1 MTDSIN
7 ANVVVSMPSQLFT
20 MARSFKAVA
29 NGKIYIGKIDT
40 DPVNTENQIPVYVE
54 NEDGSHV
61 PVSQPIIINAAGYP
75 VYNGQIAKFVTVQGH
90 SMAVYDAYGS
100 QQFYFP
106 NVLKYDPDQLSVMLN
121 LSWLRGMNGFLGG
134 EVYPNKIGI
143 DAKIGD
149 LIPEGVRFVRLDG
162 ALMMMST
169 PLSSPLTITSYDSTV
184 INDNIELYPISFF
197 NEVNSGWKIAQ
208 NDAQL
213 SRLLP
218 LSGNIGIAYSPVT
231 VEGIFNI
238 QGDIR
243 LKPLLPKVTVDS
255 RQFWLRSPRTW
266 NETNQEYDYT
276 PYDIRIVGNFLF
288 DFYRQD
294 ASFDPGVG
302 LAMQSAGTLELSG
315 CELQGAWN
323 SNVTM
328 DYGRWVLADN
338 LYSHD
343 CGRGKIQDPDGSNRT
358 GMAIIVN
365 DPTEAHV
372 HHIRCR
378 NTWASSLFFSSRR
391 PNRTLNLMIHDVSI
405 NTSGGN
411 GLRVQSD
418 DLVNG
423 IGEGTAITRVNINA
437 ATIKNCESHGLR
449 GNFRN
454 GVVTGLYVEGSNAGV
469 AIEGA
474 SDVSYDNV
482 VIRNCSQ
489 GLLCRF
495 YPVENTRMR
504 FSNFLISGCSAEAVY
519 FLRNSA
525 NTTTNLADIEFD
537 GITIHAL
544 ANGAKG
550 FVFNGGPAAV
560 PTTDLTL
567 KNVRIVGA
575 YPNTENGHYIVIINC
590 RHIEVDNVN
599 LRGCNGSAESYLQA
613 LATQSVI
620 VNRLVAVQ
628 PFGTVNRPIYTNG
641 SGSDAIVNITNCVA
655 PDTTT
660 GSIGYNPVPTKRY
673 EANNQFANSSQPQ
686 QYPFTN
692 SGALRGGDVNTL
704 STKDVANIVA
714 TLVNDISNGKF
725 VVR

>member
-1 MTDSIN
+1 MTDIIT
-7 ANVVVSMPSQLFT
+7 NVVIGMPSQLFT

-40 DPVNTENQIPVYVE
+40 DPVNPENQIQVYVE

-328 DYGRWVLADN
+328 DYGRWALADN

-343 CGRGKIQDPDGSNRT
+343 CGRGKIQNPDGSNRQ

>member
-1 MTDSIN
+1 MPEQLY
-7 ANVVVSMPSQLFT
+7 NVVVSQPSQLFT
-20 MARSFKAVA
+20 LARSFKANA

-40 DPVNTENQIPVYVE
+40 DPVNPENQIQVYVE

-294 ASFDPGVG
+294 TSFDPGVG

-328 DYGRWVLADN
+328 DYGRWALADN

-343 CGRGKIQDPDGSNRT
+343 CGRGKIQNPDGSNRQ

-378 NTWASSLFFSSRR
+378 NTWASSLFFSSHR

-575 YPNTENGHYIVIINC
+575 SPNTENGHYIVIINC

>member
-1 MTDSIN
+1 MTDIIT
-7 ANVVVSMPSQLFT
+7 NVVIGMPSQLFT

-40 DPVNTENQIPVYVE
+40 DPVNPENQIQVYVE
-54 NEDGSHV
+54 NEDRSHV

-328 DYGRWVLADN
+328 DYGRWALADN

-343 CGRGKIQDPDGSNRT
+343 CGRGKIQNPDGSNRQ

-519 FLRNSA
+519 FLRNPA

-575 YPNTENGHYIVIINC
+575 SPNTENGHYIVIINC